1 MINAFQCKSFFSL
14 IKIPFFKNEKKKK
27 KCKNFDWVYFK
38 QSQEMIISRI
48 KNDLNEGY
56 AGQNSQLSV
65 DLAKKKTHKKLEV
78 STELV
83 GGTMSL
89 FSK

>member
-1 MINAFQCKSFFSL
+1 
-14 IKIPFFKNEKKKK
+14 
-27 KCKNFDWVYFK
+27 
-38 QSQEMIISRI
+38 MIISRI